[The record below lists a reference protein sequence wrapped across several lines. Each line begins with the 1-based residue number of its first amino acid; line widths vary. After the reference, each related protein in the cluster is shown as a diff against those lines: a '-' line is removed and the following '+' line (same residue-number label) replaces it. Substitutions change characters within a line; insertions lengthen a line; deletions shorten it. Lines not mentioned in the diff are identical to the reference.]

1 MVVKIDKFI
10 SDFLIQFEEEP
21 KGNFNLESKFR
32 DIDGWDSMTSMMII
46 AMIDEKYNIII
57 SPENMKECN
66 TIKDIFDL
74 IAFPN

>member
-66 TIKDIFDL
+66 IIKDIFDL